1 MFSPDGVAP
10 TLASGTTEGMNI
22 VPSVIQ
28 ESPDVTIS
36 FQERN
41 GCDGG
46 GKGILIQTEHTGA
59 LTTLQNQYV
68 LTKP

>member
-1 MFSPDGVAP
+1 M
-10 TLASGTTEGMNI
+10 
-22 VPSVIQ
+22 
-28 ESPDVTIS
+28 DVT
-36 FQERN
+36 
-41 GCDGG
+41 GG